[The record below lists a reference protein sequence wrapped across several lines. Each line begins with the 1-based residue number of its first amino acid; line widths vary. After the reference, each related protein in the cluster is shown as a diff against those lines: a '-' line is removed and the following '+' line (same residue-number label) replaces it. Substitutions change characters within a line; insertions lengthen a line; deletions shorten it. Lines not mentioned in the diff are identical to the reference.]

1 MRFHGHACAKG
12 TSPHPRLMCLLSP
25 APALILTAPRGIPSS
40 SPLPQPRPLAAS
52 AHHAHPAPHATAI
65 ASAHHTHPAPHAT
78 ARFEVLFKDGSAVP
92 CGIPYLK
99 EEDVVIM
106 PSADEPPPLPR
117 PPCQGRKA
125 WREDLRAGDFLDAKD
140 ADGHW

>member
-25 APALILTAPRGIPSS
+25 APALVLTAPRGIPSS

-52 AHHAHPAPHATAI
+52 AHHTD
-65 ASAHHTHPAPHAT
+65 PAPHAT